1 MERFKSF
8 FKTSLIGGI
17 VVILPAAIFVFV
29 FKWLFRWVTDIIQ
42 PLTNLVV
49 MRSHIKEIAAD
60 ALVLAIIVIGC
71 FVIGIVV
78 KTRIGR
84 FIHENLENRI
94 SKIAPGYG
102 TIKEIVMQLIGKKFP
117 FSSVAL
123 VRIFE
128 NDTLVTAFITDSH
141 PDGSYTIFAP
151 TAPNPTSGFIYHVKG
166 EYVHHVD
173 IPIEKAMRSVITCGA
188 GSKNLIK
195 AYRENVSKNDSRPF
209 PAR

>member
-17 VVILPAAIFVFV
+17 VVILPAAIFLFV
-29 FKWLFRWVTDIIQ
+29 FKWLFGWITDIIQ
-42 PLTNLVV
+42 PLSDLIL

-60 ALVLAIIVIGC
+60 ALVLIIIIIGC
-71 FVIGIVV
+71 FIIGVVV
-78 KTRIGR
+78 KTKFGR

-94 SKIAPGYG
+94 LKIAPGYG

-151 TAPNPTSGFIYHVKG
+151 TAPNPTSGFIYHMRG

-173 IPIEKAMRSVITCGA
+173 IPVEEAMRSVITCGA

-195 AYRENVSKNDSRPF
+195 AYNASVKRVLPDRL
-209 PAR
+209 

>member
-8 FKTSLIGGI
+8 VKTSLIGGI
-17 VVILPAAIFVFV
+17 VVILPAVIFLFF
-29 FKWLFRWVTDIIQ
+29 FKWLFRLVTDIIQ

-49 MRSHIKEIAAD
+49 VRSNIKEIVAHI
-60 ALVLAIIVIGC
+60 LVLSIIAIGC
-71 FVIGIVV
+71 FGIGVFV
-78 KTRIGR
+78 KTRLGKYIQ
-84 FIHENLENRI
+84 EKLENRI

-128 NDTLVTAFITDSH
+128 NDTMVTAFITDSH
-141 PDGSYTIFAP
+141 PDGSYTIFVP

-173 IPIEKAMRSVITCGA
+173 IPVEKVMRSVITCGA

-195 AYRENVSKNDSRPF
+195 AYNERRKV
-209 PAR
+209 

>member
-42 PLTNLVV
+42 PLTDLVL
-49 MRSHIKEIAAD
+49 MKSHIKEIAAD
-60 ALVLAIIVIGC
+60 ALVLAVIVIGC

-78 KTRIGR
+78 KTKIGR

-166 EYVHHVD
+166 EYVYHVD
-173 IPIEKAMRSVITCGA
+173 IPVEEAMRSVITCGA

-195 AYRENVSKNDSRPF
+195 AYRENVSKKP
-209 PAR
+209 

>member
-29 FKWLFRWVTDIIQ
+29 FKWLFGWVTDIIQ
-42 PLTNLVV
+42 PLTDLVLT
-49 MRSHIKEIAAD
+49 RSHIKEIAAD
-60 ALVLAIIVIGC
+60 AIVLTIIVIGC
-71 FVIGIVV
+71 FIIGVVV
-78 KTRIGR
+78 KTKFVR
-84 FIHENLENRI
+84 FVHENLENRI
-94 SKIAPGYG
+94 LKIAHWYG

-128 NDTLVTAFITDSH
+128 NDTLLTAFITDSH
-141 PDGSYTIFAP
+141 SDGSYTIFAP

-173 IPIEKAMRSVITCGA
+173 VTVEEAMRSVITCGA
-188 GSKNLIK
+188 GSKKLIK
-195 AYRENVSKNDSRPF
+195 AYNERLKACDIDRG
-209 PAR
+209 

>member
-8 FKTSLIGGI
+8 VKTSLIGGI
-17 VVILPAAIFVFV
+17 VVILPAVIFLFF
-29 FKWLFRWVTDIIQ
+29 FKWLFRLVTDIIQ

-49 MRSHIKEIAAD
+49 VRSNIKEIVAHI
-60 ALVLAIIVIGC
+60 LVLSIIAIGC
-71 FVIGIVV
+71 FGIGVFV
-78 KTRIGR
+78 KTRLGKYIQ
-84 FIHENLENRI
+84 EKLENRI

-128 NDTLVTAFITDSH
+128 NDTMVTAFITDSH
-141 PDGSYTIFAP
+141 PDGSYTVFVP

-173 IPIEKAMRSVITCGA
+173 IPVEKVMRSVITCGA

-195 AYRENVSKNDSRPF
+195 AYNERRKV
-209 PAR
+209 

>member
-17 VVILPAAIFVFV
+17 VVILPATIFVFV
-29 FKWLFRWVTDIIQ
+29 FKWLFRWVTDMIQ
-42 PLTNLVV
+42 PLTDMVLT
-49 MRSHIKEIAAD
+49 RSHIKEIVAD
-60 ALVLAIIVIGC
+60 ILVLAIIVIGC
-71 FVIGIVV
+71 FIIGIIV
-78 KTRIGR
+78 KTKVGR

-94 SKIAPGYG
+94 LKIAPGYG

-123 VRIFE
+123 VRLFE

-151 TAPNPTSGFIYHVKG
+151 TAPNPTSGFIYHVKK

-173 IPIEKAMRSVITCGA
+173 IPIEEAMRSVITCGA
-188 GSKNLIK
+188 GSKSLIK
-195 AYRENVSKNDSRPF
+195 AYNEKYKK
-209 PAR
+209 

>member
-8 FKTSLIGGI
+8 VKTSLIGGI
-17 VVILPAAIFVFV
+17 IVILPTVIFLFF
-29 FKWLFRWVTDIIQ
+29 FKWLFRLVTDIIQ

-49 MRSHIKEIAAD
+49 IRSNIKEIVAHI
-60 ALVLAIIVIGC
+60 LVLSIIAIGC
-71 FVIGIVV
+71 FGIGVFV
-78 KTRIGR
+78 KTRLGKYIQ
-84 FIHENLENRI
+84 EKLENRI

-128 NDTLVTAFITDSH
+128 NDTMVTAFITDSH
-141 PDGSYTIFAP
+141 PDGSYTIIVP

-166 EYVHHVD
+166 EYVHHID
-173 IPIEKAMRSVITCGA
+173 IPVEKVMRSVITCGA

-195 AYRENVSKNDSRPF
+195 AYNERRKV
-209 PAR
+209 